1 MAGARGAGPVTGNP
15 VQLDSALHVAGF
27 LHVCSFHVSCSFLVP
42 RRVDL
47 QGPDRAGDRDTS
59 PEPLD
64 LLAPRRHDGSR
75 PARTGPSRDSPLAPD
90 LPAVACPPQHRAVPG
105 CRPGIRHLTALAH
118 ADRGCRGR
126 RQAASAPRPRPLS
139 PDHRA
144 LFDSDLPADRY
155 DTQDKNSNARTEGPA
170 AAPSR
175 PARFTLQHPAMC
187 SQVTDTS
194 RKARARW
201 WEGAGRPDDRS
212 ATGMPWM

>member
-75 PARTGPSRDSPLAPD
+75 PARAGPSRDSPLAPD
-90 LPAVACPPQHRAVPG
+90 LPAGACPPQHRAVPG

-155 DTQDKNSNARTEGPA
+155 ARKTRTATQEQRVP
-170 AAPSR
+170 PQ
-175 PARFTLQHPAMC
+175 PHPALRA
-187 SQVTDTS
+187 S
-194 RKARARW
+194 RCNTLRCAVRLRIPPERPVLDGGKEPADPMTAARQ
-201 WEGAGRPDDRS
+201 ECHG
-212 ATGMPWM
+212 